1 MNYEELVKALLS
13 ASTVS
18 TAWGNLMQDA
28 AAAIEALQAEIRES
42 MQKCAEC
49 GAEPIT
55 LEQAIDRLH
64 ELGWLQEHDRIL
76 SQPHWISAELPPK
89 KPENGV
95 RAEFLVCLESG
106 CVRTL
111 LYEFGYSVPDGYA
124 PLFDEGWHSTWS
136 PVKYWMPLPEP
147 PQEVQE

>member
-1 MNYEELVKALLS
+1 MTDYTKLVKALRS

-18 TAWGNLMQDA
+18 TAWEKLMHDA
-28 AAAIEALQAEIRES
+28 AAAIEALEAANKELSEELLEAQAE
-42 MQKCAEC
+42 K
-49 GAEPIT
+49 
-55 LEQAIDRLH
+55 
-64 ELGWLQEHDRIL
+64 
-76 SQPHWISAELPPK
+76 PHWISAELPPK
-89 KPENGV
+89 KPDKGV

-124 PLFDEGWHSTWS
+124 PLFGEGWHSTWS

-147 PQEVQE
+147 PQEDA